1 MVCSGRYNL
10 AHCDA
15 AIGADLGALEQAAAE
30 EIEGLLQACPAE
42 PSEDEARDALAE
54 QLAELARKADR
65 LVDAFAESRELDR
78 RYLQRA
84 LGRLEAERRQLL
96 ETHKRAAR
104 SGRPAERLRF
114 ADLDFAGKKLVAR
127 QYIDRIEVGETG
139 AEIFW
144 KV

>member
-1 MVCSGRYNL
+1 MAG
-10 AHCDA
+10 
-15 AIGADLGALEQAAAE
+15 
-30 EIEGLLQACPAE
+30 
-42 PSEDEARDALAE
+42 

-65 LVDAFAESRELDR
+65 LVDAFAESRDLDR

-84 LGRLEAERRQLL
+84 LGRLDAERRQLL
-96 ETHKRAAR
+96 EAHKRAAR
-104 SGRPAERLRF
+104 NCHAADRLRF

-127 QYIDRIEVGETG
+127 QYIDRIEVGEAG